1 MPLHNDKLEQERN
14 DRILRVTLA
23 CTIIRAVGIVRI
35 AYVMCAVLR
44 HALTRHDGT
53 GHDMSASA
61 DERTMNATMVKN
73 VCYSIPTCSRL
84 LVNCVVCVC
93 CLSAVINDFT

>member
-1 MPLHNDKLEQERN
+1 M
-14 DRILRVTLA
+14 IVSTLA

-61 DERTMNATMVKN
+61 DERTMNSNDGKECLLLHPHMLTSSRQLCCV
-73 VCYSIPTCSRL
+73 RL
-84 LVNCVVCVC
+84 LSVC
-93 CLSAVINDFT
+93 CHQ